1 MPKFKKNGSITL
13 RKSGNDYRNKITQKY
28 FVRVRN
34 LPIAGIIVQEHAK
47 E

>member
-1 MPKFKKNGSITL
+1 MTL
-13 RKSGNDYRNKITQKY
+13 RKTRNDYRNKITQKC

-34 LPIAGIIVQEHAK
+34 LPIPGIIVQEHAK